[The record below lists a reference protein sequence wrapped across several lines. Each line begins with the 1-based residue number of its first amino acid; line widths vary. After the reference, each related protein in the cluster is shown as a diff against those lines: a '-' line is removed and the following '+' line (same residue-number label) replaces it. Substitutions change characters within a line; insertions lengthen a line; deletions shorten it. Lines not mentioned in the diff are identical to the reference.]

1 MVFGVGAGVVKCGCI
16 GCGCG
21 IGRMWMDADVRYRAI
36 SCDAVRE
43 RAMPRDRMPFDVHK
57 KEITRAHPISHV
69 ARTLAHRADSRISP
83 GGDLL
88 HCPGLNRR

>member
-1 MVFGVGAGVVKCGCI
+1 VFGVGAGVVKCGCI

-43 RAMPRDRMPFDVHK
+43 RATPCVSVRCHVIGPYLK
-57 KEITRAHPISHV
+57 IS
-69 ARTLAHRADSRISP
+69 
-83 GGDLL
+83 
-88 HCPGLNRR
+88 